1 VDWDKNKS
9 IIIMNIIETSTFL
22 TISIALNF
30 FLLIIL
36 LIANF
41 RDIKNQFTEVKKK
54 TWLLLLL
61 IFLLGFFLRFTVPE
75 YHKMYVDEQWNMEVG
90 KNILEKG
97 KVELCSYENYD
108 KLSYITYMKTA
119 GVPFIYSL
127 SFLIFGVDNFVAIK
141 TSAFLGSLSILLIFL
156 VGFLLFKNEKVAIFS
171 AMFLALFSLHIYWS
185 ASAETNIAFI
195 FFILL
200 TLLSFL
206 LYFKVDNF
214 RMELLAISSL
224 TYTLQTRREAL
235 FLLPLIA
242 LFFLLFDENLKKKVK
257 NKKFWIPFLICA
269 MFFFAW
275 LFQLQISSKF
285 LISNYIDSRE
295 FLKNNP
301 HGISFGLNYFQLER
315 FKKNSFEYSKNL
327 LLGYYFPLVISILII
342 IGLLDFSKK
351 KELIFSLSLFLI
363 FFLPFMFYDATQNR
377 LLLPSFLGIVFLSS
391 LGATLLLDKILE
403 FKYGNFL
410 SISLITL
417 LLLSFFPSIREVYSY
432 KLPEKILETKIPEAI
447 EKNLSENCIIIAPL
461 PEIFTATTKI
471 KAISLEKIIKNPE
484 ILSQMKNKTSCVLFF
499 EGMLC
504 QEEYKFS
511 PWNFKENAEENYKN
525 LLIKQRGQLE
535 RECKI
540 IKEKYFLAP
549 YLNFTSNKA
558 TFTFYKFLA

>member
-1 VDWDKNKS
+1 
-9 IIIMNIIETSTFL
+9 
-22 TISIALNF
+22 
-30 FLLIIL
+30 
-36 LIANF
+36 
-41 RDIKNQFTEVKKK
+41 
-54 TWLLLLL
+54 
-61 IFLLGFFLRFTVPE
+61 
-75 YHKMYVDEQWNMEVG
+75 
-90 KNILEKG
+90 
-97 KVELCSYENYD
+97 
-108 KLSYITYMKTA
+108 
-119 GVPFIYSL
+119 
-127 SFLIFGVDNFVAIK
+127 
-141 TSAFLGSLSILLIFL
+141 
-156 VGFLLFKNEKVAIFS
+156 
-171 AMFLALFSLHIYWS
+171 
-185 ASAETNIAFI
+185 
-195 FFILL
+195 
-200 TLLSFL
+200 
-206 LYFKVDNF
+206 
-214 RMELLAISSL
+214 
-224 TYTLQTRREAL
+224 
-235 FLLPLIA
+235 
-242 LFFLLFDENLKKKVK
+242 
-257 NKKFWIPFLICA
+257 
-269 MFFFAW
+269 
-275 LFQLQISSKF
+275 
-285 LISNYIDSRE
+285 
-295 FLKNNP
+295 
-301 HGISFGLNYFQLER
+301 
-315 FKKNSFEYSKNL
+315 
-327 LLGYYFPLVISILII
+327 VISILII